1 MPIVKSYKSTSAR
14 RRYARDHVAIA
25 AAIRAAMIESK
36 RTKYYRASKSAGMM
50 GVELKFVDHNVAGT
64 ALATSTTGAELDSVS
79 NVNCL
84 NACAQGD
91 SEQERD
97 GRKCIMKSLHI
108 RGRLALD
115 AAAGATVASG
125 RIVRI
130 LVVHDK
136 QTNGAQFNSEDVLTG
151 TGDPVTSHRNLRFT
165 NRFRVLKDQIFHLNT
180 QAAAGN
186 GTANDSAAFLQYF
199 KWNFKLNIPTI
210 YSNTTAVVAS
220 ITDHSL
226 HVIALADAAG
236 VTMLY
241 ESRVRFVG

>member
-14 RRYARDHVAIA
+14 RRYARDHIAIA

-36 RTKYYRASKSAGMM
+36 RTKYQRASRGGMM
-50 GVELKFVDHNVAGT
+50 GQELKFIDHSVAGT
-64 ALATSTTGAELDSVS
+64 ALATSTTGAELDPVS

-84 NACAQGD
+84 NACAQADGESD
-91 SEQERD
+91 RD
-97 GRKCIMKSLHI
+97 GRKCIIKSLHI

-125 RIVRI
+125 RLVRI

-136 QTNGAQFNSEDVLTG
+136 QTNGLQLNSEDVLLG
-151 TGDPVTSHRNLRFT
+151 GADPVTSHRNLQFT

-199 KWNFKLNIPTI
+199 NWNFKLNIPTI
-210 YSNTTAVVAS
+210 YSATTAVIAS
-220 ITDHSL
+220 ITDNSL